1 MFFQHQYLPFDSS
14 DLLRDNDMLYAKEL
28 DGPAQTILDISQRRV
43 EIISP
48 THGSATLY
56 SATPE
61 MHKFLCILDG

>member
-1 MFFQHQYLPFDSS
+1 LILLIFSVTMICFMPKKWMAQHKT
-14 DLLRDNDMLYAKEL
+14 N
-28 DGPAQTILDISQRRV
+28 LDISQWRV

-48 THGSATLY
+48 THGSTTLY